1 MKKTFKTFIILTI
14 STLMLVSCEDFL
26 QQPSYGIL
34 AEDNIIGVKQ
44 VENLCISAY
53 AGIGNDEINRPLNL
67 WGYGNVRADDAY
79 KGGNDQNDGEP
90 LHFLEISS
98 PSVANETWYND
109 VFWYRNYVVISRV
122 NSALRALNNISEEE
136 MPNKTIRIAEMR
148 FLRGHMHFIQ
158 KIVFKMIPYI
168 TEDMSSEDISNT
180 SNVALT
186 NDELWQ
192 KIVDDFDYAYKNLP
206 PIQVEVG
213 RANKYAAAAYLAKA
227 YLYKAYRQD
236 EMHNVTEI
244 NRAELQKVIELADE
258 LIASPYRLE
267 NDFADNFLPGEY
279 ENGIEAL
286 FSVQYSQED
295 GTTFGRLNMGCALT
309 TPTPGG
315 DFNKPSQ
322 SLVNA
327 FITKNGIPD
336 FNAYNISDYNE
347 VTDKVDPRLFHTIAI
362 PGKPY
367 KYTSL
372 IFENSEYFT
381 TSRNASMYGNY
392 SSLKENV
399 DPQSQYYIKTGPW
412 YANSKNWIVLRYADV
427 LLFKAEALI
436 ESGNFNEALPIINQ
450 LRNRAKAST
459 GLLAWTN
466 GKIEVEPY
474 QHDVNCTWDENF
486 AREALRWERRVE
498 MGMEGGRFFD
508 LVRWGVADKVMNAY
522 YSKEKARHTYYNN
535 AAFTKNKNE
544 YSPIPVQ
551 QINFS
556 KGIYKQNHGFQTN

>member
-1 MKKTFKTFIILTI
+1 MKIKIKIFLITILSSLVFI
-14 STLMLVSCEDFL
+14 SCEEFL
-26 QQPSYGIL
+26 EQSSYGIL
-34 AEDNIIGVKQ
+34 SEDNIVGVKQ
-44 VENLCISAY
+44 IENLCISAY
-53 AGIGNDEINRPLNL
+53 ASIGNDEINRPLSL

-98 PSVANETWYND
+98 PSIANETWFND
-109 VFWYRNYVVISRV
+109 GFWYSNYVAISRI

-136 MPNKTIRIAEMR
+136 MSAKTIRIAEMR

-158 KIVFKMIPYI
+158 KIIFKMIPYI
-168 TEDMSSEDISNT
+168 TEDMSPEDITNT

-192 KIVDDFDYAYKNLP
+192 KIADDFEFAYNNLP
-206 PIQVEVG
+206 TSQAQIG
-213 RANKYAAAAYLAKA
+213 RANKYAAAAYLAKV

-236 EMHNVTEI
+236 EMHNVIEI
-244 NRAELQKVIELADE
+244 NNDDLEKVISFADVV
-258 LIASPYRLE
+258 INSPYRLE
-267 NDFADNFLPGEY
+267 NDFAYNFLPGEY
-279 ENGIEAL
+279 ENGPEAL

-295 GTTFGRLNMGCALT
+295 GTMFGRLNMGNALT

-327 FITKNGIPD
+327 FITKDGIPNFD
-336 FNAYNISDYNE
+336 AYNTTDYNE
-347 VTDKVDPRLFHTIAI
+347 DTNKIDPRLFHTVAI

-367 KYTSL
+367 KYSDL
-372 IFENSEYFT
+372 IFENSDYFM
-381 TSRNASMYGNY
+381 TSRNPSMYGSY
-392 SSLKENV
+392 SSLKENI
-399 DPQSQYYIKTGPW
+399 DPRSEYYVKTGPW

-436 ESGNFNEALPIINQ
+436 ESGNFSESLSLINQ

-459 GLLAWTN
+459 NLISYAN
-466 GKIEVEPY
+466 SKIEINEY
-474 QHDVNCTWDENF
+474 KASDWTEDF
-486 AREALRWERRVE
+486 ARKALRWERRVE
-498 MGMEGGRFFD
+498 MAMEGGRFFD
-508 LVRWGVADKVMNAY
+508 LVRWGIADQVLNAY
-522 YSKEKARHTYYNN
+522 YSKEKEQHNYYNN
-535 AAFTKNKNE
+535 AMFVKNKNE

-556 KGIYKQNHGFQTN
+556 KGIYKQNYGFETN